1 MERWREVP
9 ILIGQ
14 EGPLQGGR
22 WPLTRAG
29 LLIGRDA
36 DCEVV
41 VADRQVSRHHARIRV
56 SADGEVV
63 LEDLQSKNGTH
74 VNGVVIQGPYRLTD
88 GDVIQIA
95 VAAKLLYVGTE
106 ATLPLTLEGG
116 ALAEGRLRIDEHAH
130 RVWLGDRELDP
141 PLSPPQYRL
150 LELLLSRPGQVVR
163 RDEVIEAVWRGSE
176 SEGISEQAID
186 ALVRRLRE
194 RLAEADPERSYVVTV
209 RGHGFRLENEG

>member
-1 MERWREVP
+1 MERWSEVP

-36 DCEVV
+36 DCDVV

-56 SADGEVV
+56 SAEGDLI

-106 ATLPLTLEGG
+106 ATLPLTLEAG
-116 ALAEGRLRIDEHAH
+116 ASAEGRLRIDEHAH
-130 RVWLGDRELDP
+130 RVWLADRELDP

-209 RGHGFRLENEG
+209 RGHGFRLDNVG